1 MKLHINIIMSIFILL
16 FLFNLSTP
24 FFNANANLL
33 NNSQISDKINIS
45 LNIVNKIN
53 STTLLSN
60 DKIIID
66 KNSNIISLLENIK
79 KLNLINDFYIINNEL
94 FSISFIDGSI
104 IENTLDSKW
113 SFSING
119 ISYNGSIDEFN
130 ISDSSFIEIYYSKL
144 ENSQIVSSSKVSNQN
159 NLSSKYSSSLIS
171 SEKYSSNDYSNQSSE
186 DSQNDYNKKE
196 IYDPEYNIYWDN
208 TLSNILNNSISYIS
222 KSDISYFS
230 TTSLGISGHTLQ
242 HKDISKLINNITSY
256 NGNYN
261 NVIDLVNGII
271 AATFSGL
278 DVMNINNIN
287 LINILYNYENI
298 NNIKEFTSALIAYD
312 SNNYFIPNN
321 VKNTRKYLI
330 ENILKFQT
338 EDGGFYNDIENKS
351 DPNMTM
357 ISIISLSKYR
367 SNEIVKNS
375 IYKALDYVSKFIKNE
390 LYGYIYSNKVDSVL
404 ISNIITCINSM
415 GLNFK
420 DRKFLMYNNQNL
432 LDVLLLFYKD
442 NKGFSKL
449 YSDDID
455 INSTSYA
462 IIAISSLK
470 YNSNPYMIRS
480 NISSDKLDIDKGV
493 IKLNSNYINIFFC
506 LGLIIIY
513 ISIFFCRCL
522 LLKNKK

>member
-1 MKLHINIIMSIFILL
+1 MKLHINILMSIFILL

-24 FFNANANLL
+24 FFTANANLL

-45 LNIVNKIN
+45 LNITNKIN
-53 STTLLSN
+53 SKTLLSD

-66 KNSNIISLLENIK
+66 KNSNIIALLENIK
-79 KLNLINDFYIINNEL
+79 KLNLINDFYIINNEI
-94 FSISFIDGSI
+94 FSISFIDGST
-104 IENTLDSKW
+104 IENTVDSKW
-113 SFSING
+113 GFSINE
-119 ISYNGSIDEFN
+119 ISYNESIDKIN
-130 ISDSSFIEIYYSKL
+130 ISDSSFIEIYYNKIQNVQS
-144 ENSQIVSSSKVSNQN
+144 SSSSKISNQN
-159 NLSSKYSSSLIS
+159 DLSSKYSSNLINS
-171 SEKYSSNDYSNQSSE
+171 GKYSSNEYSNKSSQE
-186 DSQNDYNKKE
+186 SQYDYNEKE
-196 IYDPEYNIYWDN
+196 IYDPKNNIYWDN
-208 TLSNILNNSISYIS
+208 TMYNILNNSIDYIS
-222 KSDISYFS
+222 KADISYFS
-230 TTSLGISGHTLQ
+230 IISLGISGHTLQ

-256 NGNYN
+256 NGNYS

-287 LINILYNYENI
+287 LIDILYNYENI
-298 NNIKEFTSALIAYD
+298 NNIKEFISALIAYD

-338 EDGGFYNDIENKS
+338 EDGGFYDSVENQS
-351 DPNMTM
+351 DPNITM

-367 SNEIVKNS
+367 TNEIVKNS
-375 IYKALDYVSKFIKNE
+375 LYKALDYVSKFIKNE

-415 GLNFK
+415 GLNLK
-420 DRKFLMYNNQNL
+420 DKKFLMYNNQNL

-449 YSDDID
+449 YIDDID

-470 YNSNPYMIRS
+470 YNSNPYMVRS
-480 NISSDKLDIDKGV
+480 NISSDKLDIDKGTN
-493 IKLNSNYINIFFC
+493 LNSNYINIFFC

-513 ISIFFCRCL
+513 ISIFFCRYL